1 MYLWLI
7 VLSFLLKSPTAIDPL
22 ESIASLLF
30 HDKQEDTLYT
40 ASLPLVEIK
49 GNLPVR
55 GDVVLL
61 AKLINAEAPTEVY
74 DGQWAVASVVRNRM
88 DFANKPLVDIVFQS
102 GQFDGIRSS
111 RFKTWTTE
119 QYRIAFRVLV
129 KNERNLPK
137 SVLFFH
143 NKKTSTD
150 RGWVATLSK
159 FEYKTIGGHTFCHS
173 KYLL

>member
-1 MYLWLI
+1 MHLW
-7 VLSFLLKSPTAIDPL
+7 LSFLI
-22 ESIASLLF
+22 LLLN
-30 HDKQEDTLYT
+30 KPAEDTLYQS
-40 ASLPLVEIK
+40 SLPVVEIISK
-49 GNLPVR
+49 LPAREDCVR
-55 GDVVLL
+55 L

-88 DFANKPLVDIVFQS
+88 DFAGKPLVDIVFQT
-102 GQFDGIRSS
+102 GQFDGIHSS

-159 FEYKTIGGHTFCHS
+159 YEYKTIGGHTFCHS

>member
-1 MYLWLI
+1 MYLWVI
-7 VLSFLLKSPTAIDPL
+7 VLTLLISRPV
-22 ESIASLLF
+22 
-30 HDKQEDTLYT
+30 EDSTLYES
-40 ASLPLVEIK
+40 SLPVVEIISK
-49 GNLPVR
+49 LPAR
-55 GDVVLL
+55 GDCVLL
-61 AKLINAEAPTEVY
+61 AKLINAEAPYEVY
-74 DGQWAVASVVRNRM
+74 EGQWAVASVVRNRM

-111 RFKTWTTE
+111 RFKTWTSE
-119 QYRIAFRVLV
+119 QYKIAFRVLV

-150 RGWVATLSK
+150 KGWVKTLAK
-159 FEYKTIGGHTFCHS
+159 YEWKTIGGHTFCHS

>member
-7 VLSFLLKSPTAIDPL
+7 VLSFLLKSPN
-22 ESIASLLF
+22 
-30 HDKQEDTLYT
+30 EDTLYM

-61 AKLINAEAPTEVY
+61 AKLINAESPYEPY

-102 GQFDGIRSS
+102 GQFDGIHSS

-159 FEYKTIGGHTFCHS
+159 YEFKTIGGHTFCHS

>member
-1 MYLWLI
+1 MNLWVI
-7 VLSFLLKSPTAIDPL
+7 VLTLLISRPV
-22 ESIASLLF
+22 
-30 HDKQEDTLYT
+30 EDSTLYKS
-40 ASLPLVEIK
+40 SLPVVEIISK
-49 GNLPVR
+49 LPAR
-55 GDVVLL
+55 GDCVLL
-61 AKLINAEAPTEVY
+61 AKLINAEAPYEPY
-74 DGQWAVASVVRNRM
+74 EGQWAVASVVRNRM

-111 RFKTWTTE
+111 RFKTWTSE
-119 QYRIAFRVLV
+119 QYKIAFRVLV

-150 RGWVATLSK
+150 KGWVATLSK
-159 FEYKTIGGHTFCHS
+159 YEWKTIGGHTFCHS

>member
-1 MYLWLI
+1 MHLW
-7 VLSFLLKSPTAIDPL
+7 LSFLI
-22 ESIASLLF
+22 LLTY
-30 HDKQEDTLYT
+30 KPAEDTLYQS
-40 ASLPLVEIK
+40 SLPVVEIISK
-49 GNLPVR
+49 LPVR

-61 AKLINAEAPTEVY
+61 AKLINAEAPHEVY

-102 GQFDGIRSS
+102 GQFDGIHSS

-119 QYRIAFRVLV
+119 QYKIAFRVLV

-150 RGWVATLSK
+150 KGWVATMK
-159 FEYKTIGGHTFCHS
+159 RYEFKQIGNHMFCHS

>member
-7 VLSFLLKSPTAIDPL
+7 VLSFLLKSPN
-22 ESIASLLF
+22 
-30 HDKQEDTLYT
+30 EDTLYM

-61 AKLINAEAPTEVY
+61 AKLINAESPYEPY

-102 GQFDGIRSS
+102 GQFDGIHSS

-129 KNERNLPK
+129 KNERNLPR

-150 RGWVATLSK
+150 TKWVTTLSK

>member
-1 MYLWLI
+1 
-7 VLSFLLKSPTAIDPL
+7 
-22 ESIASLLF
+22 
-30 HDKQEDTLYT
+30 
-40 ASLPLVEIK
+40 
-49 GNLPVR
+49 
-55 GDVVLL
+55 
-61 AKLINAEAPTEVY
+61 
-74 DGQWAVASVVRNRM
+74 M
-88 DFANKPLVDIVFQS
+88 DFANKPLVDIVFQT
-102 GQFDGIRSS
+102 GQFDGIHSS

-119 QYRIAFRVLV
+119 QYKIAFRVLV

>member
-1 MYLWLI
+1 MHLW
-7 VLSFLLKSPTAIDPL
+7 LSFLI
-22 ESIASLLF
+22 LLTY
-30 HDKQEDTLYT
+30 KPAEDTLYQS
-40 ASLPLVEIK
+40 SLPVVEIISK
-49 GNLPVR
+49 LPVR

-61 AKLINAEAPTEVY
+61 AKLINAEAPHEVY

-88 DFANKPLVDIVFQS
+88 DFANKPLVDIVFQT
-102 GQFDGIRSS
+102 GQFDGIHSS

-150 RGWVATLSK
+150 KGWVATLSK

-173 KYLL
+173 KHLL

>member
-7 VLSFLLKSPTAIDPL
+7 VLSFLLKSPN
-22 ESIASLLF
+22 
-30 HDKQEDTLYT
+30 EDTLYM

-61 AKLINAEAPTEVY
+61 AKLINAESPYEPY
-74 DGQWAVASVVRNRM
+74 EGQWAVASVVRNRM
-88 DFANKPLVDIVFQS
+88 DFANKPLVDIVFQT
-102 GQFDGIRSS
+102 GQFDGIHSS

-159 FEYKTIGGHTFCHS
+159 YEFKTIGGHTFCHS

>member
-1 MYLWLI
+1 MYLWVTVLTLLI
-7 VLSFLLKSPTAIDPL
+7 FKPV
-22 ESIASLLF
+22 
-30 HDKQEDTLYT
+30 EDSTLYKS
-40 ASLPLVEIK
+40 SLPVVEIISK
-49 GNLPVR
+49 LPVR

-61 AKLINAEAPTEVY
+61 AKLINAESPYEPY
-74 DGQWAVASVVRNRM
+74 EGQWAVASVVRNRM
-88 DFANKPLVDIVFQS
+88 DFANKPLVDIVFQT
-102 GQFDGIRSS
+102 GQFDGIHSS

-173 KYLL
+173 KLLL

>member
-7 VLSFLLKSPTAIDPL
+7 VLSFLLKSPT
-22 ESIASLLF
+22 
-30 HDKQEDTLYT
+30 EDTLYT

-61 AKLINAEAPTEVY
+61 AKLIKAEAPTEVY

-102 GQFDGIRSS
+102 GQFDGIHSK
-111 RFKTWTTE
+111 RFNTWTRE
-119 QYRIAFRVLV
+119 QYQIAFRVLV
-129 KNERNLPK
+129 KNELNLPK
-137 SVLFFH
+137 SVVFFH

-159 FEYKTIGGHTFCHS
+159 YEYKTIGGHTFCHS

>member
-7 VLSFLLKSPTAIDPL
+7 VLSFLLKSPN
-22 ESIASLLF
+22 
-30 HDKQEDTLYT
+30 EDTLYT

-61 AKLINAEAPTEVY
+61 AKLINAESPYEPY

-88 DFANKPLVDIVFQS
+88 EFANKPLVDIVFLS
-102 GQFDGIRSS
+102 GQFYGIHSCG
-111 RFKTWTTE
+111 FKAWTTE

-173 KYLL
+173 KLLL

>member
-7 VLSFLLKSPTAIDPL
+7 VLSFLLKSPN
-22 ESIASLLF
+22 
-30 HDKQEDTLYT
+30 EDTLYM

-61 AKLINAEAPTEVY
+61 AKLINAESPYEPY
-74 DGQWAVASVVRNRM
+74 EGQWAVASVVRNRM
-88 DFANKPLVDIVFQS
+88 DFANKPLVDIVFQT
-102 GQFDGIRSS
+102 GQFDGIHSS

-159 FEYKTIGGHTFCHS
+159 YEFKTIGGHTFCHS
-173 KYLL
+173 KWLL

>member
-7 VLSFLLKSPTAIDPL
+7 VLSFLLKSPN
-22 ESIASLLF
+22 
-30 HDKQEDTLYT
+30 EDTLYM

-61 AKLINAEAPTEVY
+61 AKLINAEAPYEVY

-102 GQFDGIRSS
+102 GQFDGIHSS

-119 QYRIAFRVLV
+119 QYKIAFRVLV

-159 FEYKTIGGHTFCHS
+159 YEFKTIGGHTFCHS

>member
-49 GNLPVR
+49 GNLPMR

-61 AKLINAEAPTEVY
+61 AKLINAESPYEPY
-74 DGQWAVASVVRNRM
+74 EGQWAVASVVKHRM
-88 DFANKPLVDIVFQS
+88 NYMKKSVLDVILQP
-102 GQFDGIRSS
+102 GQFDGIHSK
-111 RFKTWTTE
+111 RFNTWTRE
-119 QYRIAFRVLV
+119 QYQIAFRVLV
-129 KNERNLPK
+129 KNELNLPK
-137 SVLFFH
+137 SVVFFH

-159 FEYKTIGGHTFCHS
+159 YEFKQIGNHMFYHS
-173 KYLL
+173 KWLL

>member
-7 VLSFLLKSPTAIDPL
+7 VLSFLLKSPT
-22 ESIASLLF
+22 
-30 HDKQEDTLYT
+30 EDTLYT

-159 FEYKTIGGHTFCHS
+159 YEYKTIGGHTFCHS

>member
-7 VLSFLLKSPTAIDPL
+7 VLSFLLKSPN
-22 ESIASLLF
+22 
-30 HDKQEDTLYT
+30 EDTLYM

-61 AKLINAEAPTEVY
+61 AKLINAEAPHEVY

-102 GQFDGIRSS
+102 GQFDGIHSS

-119 QYRIAFRVLV
+119 QYKIAFRVLV

-159 FEYKTIGGHTFCHS
+159 LEYKTIGGHTFCHS
-173 KYLL
+173 KWLL